1 MSINTSLSEQLIQ
14 IVQIFKESDKKLT
27 RTVREKIR
35 TVQNGNYFDTKIQQK
50 DILIIA
56 SIWYGMATA
65 KCVKYDPVDL
75 LNQILNDPI
84 KALKDLDR
92 IIKLIKIGIL
102 DSRLKRISANV
113 KNKAIRISI
122 DKELL
127 FETDVFI
134 SKRFLRKL
142 VTNQEIQSE
151 ETKPYRTNKK
161 FINDWFAYVD
171 AVRDLSVSRFIVNY
185 SQDDE
190 SISDELYSVAQK
202 WQRIE
207 ENLSK
212 TQKRLP
218 LMEISDEY
226 HLDHNEQIIIM
237 YLLKQEIDNADS
249 ELSELIEII
258 SKDRYDLHKNRT
270 YLLPNANLITNGIV
284 ETKNTLGFRSKTDV
298 RLCSDIARRL
308 LNEAPVGEEN
318 KLEEILRG
326 NPIISCLHPKQQI
339 EDIILDENLKQTL
352 LKGLGQY
359 RNNVSKTLDEW
370 GLLETS
376 SVKNSHGLL
385 ILLYG
390 SPGTGKTFCAGA
402 TANYLKKPLLTTDI
416 SKILSAWVGE
426 SEKNVRNLFLTY
438 DRIIKRTHNAPILLL
453 NEADQFLSKRG
464 ETTRSTDRMYNQ
476 MQNLFLE
483 AFEEFPGILICT
495 TNLRDNF
502 DPAFSRRFHLKLRFP
517 LPKINERIK
526 LWQLHLPKSIPGV
539 NEIDINHLASRYE
552 LSGGQIS
559 VVIKNAATEAAGRKG
574 HNKILEQDDLIK
586 YCQLEINTTFDN
598 CSKKYGFN
606 I

>member
-1 MSINTSLSEQLIQ
+1 MHGRFRPEWVAGLSRNLQLIQ
-14 IVQIFKESDKKLT
+14 IVQIFKEGDKKLT

-35 TVQNGNYFDTKIQQK
+35 TVQNGRYFDSKIQQK

-75 LNQILNDPI
+75 LNQIQDDPI

-113 KNKAIRISI
+113 KNKVIRISI

-134 SKRFLRKL
+134 SRRFLRKL

-151 ETKPYRTNKK
+151 ETKPYKTNKK
-161 FINDWFAYVD
+161 FTNDWFAYVD
-171 AVRDLSVSRFIVNY
+171 AIRDLSVSRFIVNY
-185 SQDDE
+185 SPTDE
-190 SISDELYSVAQK
+190 SIGDELYNVAQK

-212 TQKRLP
+212 TQKRFP

-226 HLDHNEQIIIM
+226 HLDHNEQIIVM
-237 YLLKQEIDNADS
+237 YLLKQEIDNSDC
-249 ELSELIEII
+249 EVSELIEII
-258 SKDRYDLHKNRT
+258 SKDRYDLHNNRT
-270 YLLPNANLITNGIV
+270 YLLPNANLIINGIV

-339 EDIILDENLKQTL
+339 DDLILDENLKQTL

-359 RNNVSKTLDEW
+359 LSNVSETLDEW
-370 GLLETS
+370 GLLETN
-376 SVKNSHGLL
+376 SVKNNHGLL

-402 TANYLKKPLLTTDI
+402 IANYLKKSLLTTDI

-438 DRIIKRTHNAPILLL
+438 DRIIKQTHSAPILLL

-464 ETTRSTDRMYNQ
+464 EITRSTDRMYNQ

-517 LPKINERIK
+517 FPKINESCLKTIN
-526 LWQLHLPKSIPGV
+526 LKSHNI
-539 NEIDINHLASRYE
+539 
-552 LSGGQIS
+552 QS
-559 VVIKNAATEAAGRKG
+559 VMSI
-574 HNKILEQDDLIK
+574 
-586 YCQLEINTTFDN
+586 
-598 CSKKYGFN
+598 
-606 I
+606 

>member
-1 MSINTSLSEQLIQ
+1 MVINTSLSERLIQ
-14 IVQIFKESDKKLT
+14 IVQTFKESDKKLT

-35 TVQNGNYFDTKIQQK
+35 TVQNGKYFDTKIQQK

-56 SIWYGMATA
+56 SMWYGMATA
-65 KCVKYDPVDL
+65 KCIKYDPVDL
-75 LNQILNDPI
+75 LNQIQDDPI

-92 IIKLIKIGIL
+92 IIKLIKIGVL

-190 SISDELYSVAQK
+190 SISGELYSVAQK

-237 YLLKQEIDNADS
+237 YLLKQEINNSDS
-249 ELSELIEII
+249 EVSELIEII

-270 YLLPNANLITNGIV
+270 YLLPNANLIINGIV

-339 EDIILDENLKQTL
+339 DDLILDENLKQTL

-359 RNNVSKTLDEW
+359 RSNVSKTLDEW
-370 GLLETS
+370 GLLETN

-390 SPGTGKTFCAGA
+390 LPGTGKTFCAGA
-402 TANYLKKPLLTTDI
+402 IANYLKKPLLTTDI

-426 SEKNVRNLFLTY
+426 SEKNVRNLFQTY
-438 DRIIKRTHNAPILLL
+438 DRIIKRTHSAPILLL

-517 LPKINERIK
+517 FPKINERIK
-526 LWQLHLPKSIPGV
+526 LWQLHIPKSIPGV
-539 NEIDINHLASRYE
+539 DKIDINHLASRYE

-559 VVIKNAATEAAGRKG
+559 VVIKNAATEAAGRKS
-574 HNKILEQDDLIK
+574 HEKILKQEDLEK
-586 YCQLEINTTFDN
+586 FCLLELNSSFDN
-598 CSKKYGFN
+598 TQKRYGFAV
-606 I
+606 

>member
-1 MSINTSLSEQLIQ
+1 MGINTSLSEQLIQ
-14 IVQIFKESDKKLT
+14 VVQTFKGSDKKLT
-27 RTVREKIR
+27 RAVREKIR
-35 TVQNGNYFDTKIQQK
+35 TVQNGRYFDSKIQQK

-75 LNQILNDPI
+75 LNQIQDDPI

-102 DSRLKRISANV
+102 DSRLKRVSANV

-134 SKRFLRKL
+134 SRRFLRKL

-161 FINDWFAYVD
+161 FTNDWFAYVD

-185 SQDDE
+185 SPTDE
-190 SISDELYSVAQK
+190 SIGDELYNVAQK

-212 TQKRLP
+212 TQKRFP

-226 HLDHNEQIIIM
+226 HLDHNEQIIVM

-249 ELSELIEII
+249 EVSELIEII
-258 SKDRYDLHKNRT
+258 SKDRYDLHNNRT
-270 YLLPNANLITNGIV
+270 YLLPNANLIINGIV

-339 EDIILDENLKQTL
+339 DDLILDENLKQTL
-352 LKGLGQY
+352 IKGLGQY
-359 RNNVSKTLDEW
+359 RSNVSETLDEW
-370 GLLETS
+370 GLLETN

-402 TANYLKKPLLTTDI
+402 IANYLKKPLLTTDI

-438 DRIIKRTHNAPILLL
+438 DRIIKRTHSAPILLL

-464 ETTRSTDRMYNQ
+464 EITRSTDRMYNQ

-517 LPKINERIK
+517 FPKINERIK
-526 LWQLHLPKSIPGV
+526 LWRLHLPESIPGV
-539 NEIDINHLASRYE
+539 DKIDMNHLASRYE

-574 HNKILEQDDLIK
+574 SKKILKQEDLEK
-586 YCQLEINTTFDN
+586 FCLLELNSSFDN
-598 CSKKYGFN
+598 TQKKYGFAV
-606 I
+606 

>member
-1 MSINTSLSEQLIQ
+1 MVINTSLSERLIQ
-14 IVQIFKESDKKLT
+14 IVQTFKESDKKLT

-35 TVQNGNYFDTKIQQK
+35 TVQNGKYFDTKIQQK

-56 SIWYGMATA
+56 SMWYGMATA
-65 KCVKYDPVDL
+65 KCIKYDPVDL
-75 LNQILNDPI
+75 LNQIQDDPI

-92 IIKLIKIGIL
+92 IIKLIKIGVL

-134 SKRFLRKL
+134 SRRFLRKL

-190 SISDELYSVAQK
+190 SISGELYSVAQK

-237 YLLKQEIDNADS
+237 YLLKQEINNSDS
-249 ELSELIEII
+249 EVSELIEII

-270 YLLPNANLITNGIV
+270 YLLPNANLIINGIV

-339 EDIILDENLKQTL
+339 DDLILDENLKQTL

-359 RNNVSKTLDEW
+359 RSNVSKTLDEW
-370 GLLETS
+370 GLLETN

-390 SPGTGKTFCAGA
+390 LPGTGKTFCAGA
-402 TANYLKKPLLTTDI
+402 IANYLKKPLLTTDI

-426 SEKNVRNLFLTY
+426 SEKNVRNLFQTY
-438 DRIIKRTHNAPILLL
+438 DRIIKRTHSAPILLL

-517 LPKINERIK
+517 FPKINERIK
-526 LWQLHLPKSIPGV
+526 LWQLHIPKSIPGV
-539 NEIDINHLASRYE
+539 DKIDINHLASRYE

-559 VVIKNAATEAAGRKG
+559 VVIKNAATEAAGRKS
-574 HNKILEQDDLIK
+574 HEKILKQEDLEK
-586 YCQLEINTTFDN
+586 FCLLELNSSFDN
-598 CSKKYGFN
+598 TQKRYGFAV
-606 I
+606 